1 MKVKAIVIGAGLAF
15 CGGAALASTEVKVG
29 TGRVE
34 TTGCNSSSQTFH
46 TVIPNVGS
54 LDRSYPGVLA
64 GIKVVELSGN
74 GDGHGYKDFV
84 WLDADTLQFTLYAT
98 GSGHWV
104 DPPSIFGQK
113 IGGGVCIGAAGGWE
127 SVDVYAVYR

>member
-1 MKVKAIVIGAGLAF
+1 MKAMAI
-15 CGGAALASTEVKVG
+15 GAALALYAGAVMASSEVKVA

-34 TTGCNSSSQTFH
+34 TTGCNSSSQTFR
-46 TVIPNVGS
+46 TQVPNVEG
-54 LDRSYPGVLA
+54 LDRTYPGVLA

-74 GDGHGYKDFV
+74 GDHGYKDFV
-84 WLDADTLQFTLYAT
+84 WLDASTIQFTIYAT

-113 IGGGVCIGAAGGWE
+113 IGGGLCVGAAGGWE
-127 SVDVYAVYR
+127 SVDVYAIYR

>member
-1 MKVKAIVIGAGLAF
+1 MKAIVIGAALSLYT
-15 CGGAALASTEVKVG
+15 GAVLGSTEVKVG

-34 TTGCNSSSQTFH
+34 TNGCNSSSQTFR
-46 TVIPNVGS
+46 TVVPNVDA
-54 LDRSYPGVLA
+54 LDRMYPGVLS

-84 WLDADTLQFTLYAT
+84 WLDANTIQFTIYAT

-104 DPPSIFGQK
+104 DPPAIFGQK
-113 IGGGVCIGAAGGWE
+113 LGGGVCIGAAGGWE
-127 SVDVYAVYR
+127 SVDLYAVYR

>member
-1 MKVKAIVIGAGLAF
+1 MKLKVFSIGAMVALY
-15 CGGAALASTEVKVG
+15 CGVALASTEVKVG

-34 TTGCNSSSQTFH
+34 TTGCNGSVQTFH
-46 TVIPNVGS
+46 TVVPNVQN
-54 LDRSYPGVLA
+54 LDRSYAGVVA

-74 GDGHGYKDFV
+74 GEHGYKDFV
-84 WLDADTLQFTLYAT
+84 WLDANTIQFTVYAT

-104 DPPSIFGQK
+104 DPPTIFGQK